1 MREKSSP
8 QRAERMKLLS
18 SIVKAKWVTESI
30 EPFEFSEIKSKNN
43 SSQYSQKEANA
54 KVTYDHTVEGIKSA
68 NDLMKSAVK
77 SGKEI
82 RLISKEKGY
91 NEGFSQG
98 HESGLSQ
105 GHESGLAQGL
115 KEGAEA
121 AKAQAQEGL
130 NEIQE
135 LIECLKQ
142 ERQTALE
149 NRKDDM
155 LSVAFEIAKKI
166 MKQQAKCDENLL
178 PGMLEDIILDND
190 EDLKIY
196 LSEYQKTL
204 DIHIDKEISE
214 RIRKISKNA
223 KVIILKED
231 DKIMIE
237 TKNGVVD
244 MSLPVQLDQLGKAI
258 GEIA

>member
-1 MREKSSP
+1 
-8 QRAERMKLLS
+8 MKLLS

-105 GHESGLAQGL
+105 GHESGLSQGL

-121 AKAQAQEGL
+121 AQEGL

-214 RIRKISKNA
+214 KIRKISKNA

>member
-1 MREKSSP
+1 M
-8 QRAERMKLLS
+8 S
-18 SIVKAKWVTESI
+18 SIVKAKWVTESV
-30 EPFEFSEIKSKNN
+30 EPFEFSEINPKNN
-43 SSQYSQKEANA
+43 SSQYSQKEVNA
-54 KVTYDHTVEGIKSA
+54 KVVYDHTVEGIKSA

-77 SGKEI
+77 SSKEI
-82 RLISKEKGY
+82 RLISKKKGY

-105 GHESGLAQGL
+105 GL
-115 KEGAEA
+115 KEGAES

-130 NEIQE
+130 NEIQD
-135 LIECLKQ
+135 LVQSLRQ

-149 NRKDDM
+149 NRKNDL

-166 MKQQAKCDENLL
+166 MKQQAKCDENLI
-178 PGMLEDIILDND
+178 PEMLEDIILDNK

-214 RIRKISKNA
+214 KIRKMSKNA

-231 DKIMIE
+231 DKMMVE

-244 MSLPVQLDQLGKAI
+244 LSLPVQLDQLGKAI

>member
-1 MREKSSP
+1 
-8 QRAERMKLLS
+8 MKLLS

-30 EPFEFSEIKSKNN
+30 ETFEFSEVNSKNN
-43 SSQYSQKEANA
+43 SPGHSEKEA
-54 KVTYDHTVEGIKSA
+54 KVAYDPTVEGIKSA

-77 SGKEI
+77 SSKEI

-98 HESGLSQ
+98 HESGHS
-105 GHESGLAQGL
+105 QGL

-130 NEIQE
+130 NEIE
-135 LIECLKQ
+135 DLVRCLKQ

-149 NRKDDM
+149 NRKNDM

-166 MKQQAKCDENLL
+166 MKQQAKCDENLI
-178 PGMLEDIILDND
+178 PGMLEDIMLDNG

-214 RIRKISKNA
+214 KIRKISKNA